1 MKKNKRF
8 IGFVS
13 VLIALII
20 LVPVIGL
27 FVMTSPEKKVE
38 QTTPTSTHVSKVK
51 KNQKPK
57 TTKTSETTPA
67 VVKEAQPQSTVD
79 TPTNNQTTTTSSTTT
94 VNQGQNAS
102 NQNSQATPSTPT
114 PSATPKFTA
123 QEAIAVAQS
132 YYDRTGLSPSNM
144 HFDIVDTHQVLVGS
158 DGKTYW
164 HVIGSVDGSPYMA
177 YDIAVDNGT
186 IHDGVLYAQG
196 QGNFVPVE

>member
-27 FVMTSPEKKVE
+27 FVMTSPEKKAE

-94 VNQGQNAS
+94 TSQGQNAS

-114 PSATPKFTA
+114 PSAAPKFTA

-164 HVIGSVDGSPYMA
+164 HVIGFVDGSPYMA

-196 QGNFVPVE
+196 QGNFVPAE

>member
-1 MKKNKRF
+1 M
-8 IGFVS
+8 S

-38 QTTPTSTHVSKVK
+38 QTMPTSTHVSKVK

-94 VNQGQNAS
+94 VNQDQNDS
-102 NQNSQATPSTPT
+102 NQNNQAM
-114 PSATPKFTA
+114 
-123 QEAIAVAQS
+123 QVRQ
-132 YYDRTGLSPSNM
+132 R
-144 HFDIVDTHQVLVGS
+144 QVLHQNLLPKKQLPWRKV
-158 DGKTYW
+158 TM
-164 HVIGSVDGSPYMA
+164 IGRDFHLATWFLISLIRVK
-177 YDIAVDNGT
+177 
-186 IHDGVLYAQG
+186 
-196 QGNFVPVE
+196 F

>member
-13 VLIALII
+13 VLTALII

-57 TTKTSETTPA
+57 TTKTSESTPDT
-67 VVKEAQPQSTVD
+67 VKEAQPQSTVD

-94 VNQGQNAS
+94 AGQGQNS
-102 NQNSQATPSTPT
+102 
-114 PSATPKFTA
+114 
-123 QEAIAVAQS
+123 
-132 YYDRTGLSPSNM
+132 
-144 HFDIVDTHQVLVGS
+144 S
-158 DGKTYW
+158 D
-164 HVIGSVDGSPYMA
+164 
-177 YDIAVDNGT
+177 
-186 IHDGVLYAQG
+186 
-196 QGNFVPVE
+196 

>member
-94 VNQGQNAS
+94 VNQGQNDS
-102 NQNSQATPSTPT
+102 NQNNQAMPST
-114 PSATPKFTA
+114 TPKFTA

-164 HVIGSVDGSPYMA
+164 HVIGFVDGSPYMA

>member
-38 QTTPTSTHVSKVK
+38 QTTSTSTHVSKVK

-57 TTKTSETTPA
+57 TTKASESTPDI
-67 VVKEAQPQSTVD
+67 VKEAQPQSTVD

-94 VNQGQNAS
+94 VNQGQNDS
-102 NQNSQATPSTPT
+102 NQNNQAT

-164 HVIGSVDGSPYMA
+164 HVIGFVDGSPYMA

-186 IHDGVLYAQG
+186 IHEGVLYAQG
-196 QGNFVPVE
+196 QGNFVPTE

>member
-8 IGFVS
+8 IGLVS
-13 VLIALII
+13 ILIALII

-57 TTKTSETTPA
+57 TTKTSESTPDI
-67 VVKEAQPQSTVD
+67 VKEAQPQSTVD

-94 VNQGQNAS
+94 AGQGQNS
-102 NQNSQATPSTPT
+102 SDQNSQVTPNM

-123 QEAIAVAQS
+123 PEAIAVAQS

-144 HFDIVDTHQVLVGS
+144 VFDIPDKSQVLVGS

-186 IHDGVLYAQG
+186 IREGVLYAQG
-196 QGNFVPVE
+196 QGNFVPAE

>member
-20 LVPVIGL
+20 LVSVIGL

-38 QTTPTSTHVSKVK
+38 QTMPTSTHVSKVK

-94 VNQGQNAS
+94 VNQGQNDS
-102 NQNSQATPSTPT
+102 NQNNQAMPSTPT
-114 PSATPKFTA
+114 PSATPKFAA

-144 HFDIVDTHQVLVGS
+144 VFDIPDKSQVLVGS

-186 IHDGVLYAQG
+186 IREGVLYAQG
-196 QGNFVPVE
+196 QGNFVPAE

>member
-38 QTTPTSTHVSKVK
+38 QTMPTSTHVSKVK

-67 VVKEAQPQSTVD
+67 VVKEAQPQ
-79 TPTNNQTTTTSSTTT
+79 
-94 VNQGQNAS
+94 
-102 NQNSQATPSTPT
+102 
-114 PSATPKFTA
+114 
-123 QEAIAVAQS
+123 
-132 YYDRTGLSPSNM
+132 
-144 HFDIVDTHQVLVGS
+144 
-158 DGKTYW
+158 
-164 HVIGSVDGSPYMA
+164 
-177 YDIAVDNGT
+177 
-186 IHDGVLYAQG
+186 
-196 QGNFVPVE
+196 

>member
-38 QTTPTSTHVSKVK
+38 QTMPTSTHVSKVK

-67 VVKEAQPQSTVD
+67 VVKEAQLQSTVD

-94 VNQGQNAS
+94 VNQGQNDS
-102 NQNSQATPSTPT
+102 NQNNQAMPSTQT

-177 YDIAVDNGT
+177 YDIAVDNDT

-196 QGNFVPVE
+196 QGNFVPAE

>member
-8 IGFVS
+8 IGLVS
-13 VLIALII
+13 ILIALII

-38 QTTPTSTHVSKVK
+38 QTMLTSTTVNKVK
-51 KNQKPK
+51 KNTKPK
-57 TTKTSETTPA
+57 TTKASEAIPD
-67 VVKEAQPQSTVD
+67 VVKEAPPQSTVD
-79 TPTNNQTTTTSSTTT
+79 THTNNQTTTTSRTTT
-94 VNQGQNAS
+94 VNQDQNDS
-102 NQNSQATPSTPT
+102 NQNSQAVPSTPT

-186 IHDGVLYAQG
+186 IHEGVLYAQG
-196 QGNFVPVE
+196 QGNFVPAE

>member
-8 IGFVS
+8 IGLVS
-13 VLIALII
+13 ILIALII

-27 FVMTSPEKKVE
+27 FVMTSPEKKEE
-38 QTTPTSTHVSKVK
+38 QTTPTSTTVSKVK
-51 KNQKPK
+51 KTKKPK
-57 TTKTSETTPA
+57 TTKTSESTPDI
-67 VVKEAQPQSTVD
+67 VKEAQPQSTVD

-94 VNQGQNAS
+94 TGQGQNS
-102 NQNSQATPSTPT
+102 SDQNSQVTPNT

-144 HFDIVDTHQVLVGS
+144 HFDIVGTHQVLVGS

-164 HVIGSVDGSPYMA
+164 HVIGFVEGSPYMA

-186 IHDGVLYAQG
+186 IHEGVLYAQG
-196 QGNFVPVE
+196 QGNFVPAE